1 MHNSTATTTTTT
13 TTTTPNATGKT
24 PADKPK
30 RKSILAADMG
40 LHNWSSSSPNGRIRS
55 STLKRMADDLPY
67 GQENDSS
74 VWHHATQSRR
84 EQLMDFLTTNGIDR
98 VLDWMQAIFSL
109 VAVVIYVVQT
119 YIENLWL
126 EPSLLTIEIIIGIF
140 FMCDYILGL
149 YLAKKR
155 CSYIWSLESLVDFVT
170 IVPLFIDLIIFFNI
184 QEREK
189 YRIANMNSTMSSP
202 SASMSSITNSNA
214 MQPGGV
220 TRSDG
225 LTPFNFAVFRVTRVL
240 RALRVL
246 RAWKAVKFGTLGI
259 SINAFKT
266 IFTIVTLVFCGSGI
280 FIALEHEQ
288 NIKFHQAIYFMF
300 ITITT
305 IGYGDFKPLTPAG
318 QMFVVLFMS
327 FTFVVI
333 PKQIAKLRLHSR
345 KNRLAH
351 VYENP
356 LTANGHLLL
365 CGHMTPGALIDF
377 VHELYDT
384 R

>member
-55 STLKRMADDLPY
+55 STLTRMADDLPY

-84 EQLMDFLTTNGIDR
+84 EQLMYFLNTNGIDR

-149 YLAKKR
+149 YLFKVK
-155 CSYIWSLESLVDFVT
+155 S
-170 IVPLFIDLIIFFNI
+170 IVDLIF
-184 QEREK
+184 
-189 YRIANMNSTMSSP
+189 
-202 SASMSSITNSNA
+202 
-214 MQPGGV
+214 
-220 TRSDG
+220 
-225 LTPFNFAVFRVTRVL
+225 
-240 RALRVL
+240 
-246 RAWKAVKFGTLGI
+246 
-259 SINAFKT
+259 
-266 IFTIVTLVFCGSGI
+266 
-280 FIALEHEQ
+280 
-288 NIKFHQAIYFMF
+288 
-300 ITITT
+300 
-305 IGYGDFKPLTPAG
+305 
-318 QMFVVLFMS
+318 
-327 FTFVVI
+327 
-333 PKQIAKLRLHSR
+333 
-345 KNRLAH
+345 
-351 VYENP
+351 
-356 LTANGHLLL
+356 
-365 CGHMTPGALIDF
+365 
-377 VHELYDT
+377 
-384 R
+384 